1 MGNAMSKTIAFLF
14 WCMACHF
21 LRKDLRRFIF
31 SNVESENY
39 QLQPM
44 FGKILFPPDFAN
56 IIYP

>member
-1 MGNAMSKTIAFLF
+1 MSKTIAFLF